1 MKPEPVNRPKRP
13 AIRWHGGK
21 WRMAKWIM
29 SHFPPHD
36 LYVEP
41 FGGSAAVLLQK
52 PRSHME
58 VYNDLDLNIWNF
70 FYVLRT
76 WPKSLIEEI
85 KMTPFHIHEYEE
97 AYKQGHYKENKDSL
111 DSTDQVEQARQFY
124 ILAYQSR
131 MGPTVEWANSFK
143 RQRIF
148 SRGASGKSS
157 MKPTA
162 HTFAETDHLYTIAAR
177 LKGVTFENMDAFQ
190 LIDHYDHPN
199 TLFYLDPPYLASTR
213 SQKKNKAYTHEMM
226 SEEDHKAFL
235 IHAKGLQGIPLISGY
250 ASDLYRDMLEHSGWT
265 RFEYNARIN
274 GGGIAMECLWL
285 SPRAEELRKGSHA
298 ATIT

>member
-29 SHFPPHD
+29 GHFPPHD

-52 PRSHME
+52 PRSNME

-70 FYVLRT
+70 FNVLRT
-76 WPKSLIEEI
+76 SPSSLIQEI
-85 KMTPFHIHEYEE
+85 KLTPFHSYEFDQAGE
-97 AYKQGHYKENKDSL
+97 LL
-111 DSTDQVEQARQFY
+111 DVRYHTEQEIEEDEVEWARLFY
-124 ILAYQSR
+124 VYAYQSIL
-131 MGPTVEWANSFK
+131 GPTVEWTNSFK
-143 RQRIF
+143 RQKIY

-162 HTFAETDHLYTIAAR
+162 HTFAEVDHLYTVAAR
-177 LKGVTFENMDAFQ
+177 LKGVTFENMDAFK

-213 SQKKNKAYTHEMM
+213 SQKKNKAYNHEMM
-226 SEEDHKAFL
+226 SREEHKAFL
-235 IHAKGLQGIPLISGY
+235 RHAKGLQGIPLISGY
-250 ASDLYRDMLEHSGWT
+250 ASDLYRDMLEDSGWT

-285 SPRAEELRKGSHA
+285 SPRAEELRTGSHA